1 MPTPEH
7 ELPVFFMG
15 GQPPRKRGRPRVS
28 EPRSSVS
35 TWVPA
40 SYHDRLIEMAN
51 QRDVS
56 VSMLVR
62 SMLMLQLRK
71 G

>member
-1 MPTPEH
+1 MADLTTSS
-7 ELPVFFMG
+7 VFAG
-15 GQPPRKRGRPRVS
+15 LEPAAKRRGRPRVV
-28 EPRSSVS
+28 EPRSTVS

-40 SYHDRLIEMAN
+40 SYHDRLVKMAN

-62 SMLMLQLRK
+62 SLLMLQMPKR
-71 G
+71 